1 MDFLLWQRHGPMT
14 SNHGGCKCASGQAY
28 RGPHSVGERNL
39 LGDLD
44 DLYSNLHLPGAT
56 TLRRHRDRKITLLLT
71 AVEDINKW
79 RISRG
84 DGGTTDFPGP
94 GQFAIIRVQIFRQD
108 RDPLDPQAFGRL
120 LFSSRTLSRN
130 LACTAGIETSS
141 CWLLEPRPRW
151 LHQLLTFAVSISI
164 SKATKSRFRPR
175 AIASRTSGQDF
186 TARSIW
192 PGEKETPLLNVP
204 RSSIRPKTRRLPS
217 LSISPISPV
226 RMPIAIICCSPPET
240 YPA

>member
-1 MDFLLWQRHGPMT
+1 MAASWAHDVEPWWMQMRFGPGLSRPAFSRRKKFT
-14 SNHGGCKCASGQAY
+14 
-28 RGPHSVGERNL
+28 
-39 LGDLD
+39 GDLD

-56 TLRRHRDRKITLLLT
+56 ALRRHRDRKITLLLT

-108 RDPLDPQAFGRL
+108 RDPLDPQAFGQTAIQ
-120 LFSSRTLSRN
+120 FPDPIRN

-141 CWLLEPRPRW
+141 CWFLEPRPRW

-175 AIASRTSGQDF
+175 AIAPNLRTG
-186 TARSIW
+186 
-192 PGEKETPLLNVP
+192 LH
-204 RSSIRPKTRRLPS
+204 SSLDLAWRERDAAAQCAEIFD
-217 LSISPISPV
+217 
-226 RMPIAIICCSPPET
+226 
-240 YPA
+240 PAENP